1 MSTATVHIID
11 VDAHQ
16 RHSMS
21 CLLRSSHYRV
31 QCYADAAQFLHQRPS
46 LGPGCL
52 VLELDMPEMTGLDLQ
67 EILSREDDYLSVIFV
82 SSQADIE
89 SSVRAMKAGAIDFFT
104 KPIDNRQLLLAVEA
118 GLELSARAVTKR
130 IEIERDQTAFVS
142 LSPRE
147 QYVCLRIA
155 QGLLNKQVGFELGTS
170 EKTIKAQRSKMMQ
183 KLGAG
188 SLPDVVRLVDRLRT
202 AGGIPAFSAHPPK
215 RRGSEIP
222 RSLSHTSCCP
232 GPLSLDAE

>member
-11 VDAHQ
+11 ADAHQ
-16 RHSMS
+16 RHFMS
-21 CLLRSSHYRV
+21 SLLRSNHCSV
-31 QCYADAAQFLHQRPS
+31 QCYASAAQFLHQKLPLRPA
-46 LGPGCL
+46 CL
-52 VLELDMPEMTGLDLQ
+52 VVELDLPEMTGLDLQ
-67 EILSREDDYLSVIFV
+67 AVLSSEDDFLSVIFV
-82 SSQADIE
+82 SSHADIE
-89 SSVRAMKAGAIDFFT
+89 SSVSAMKAGAIDFLT
-104 KPIDNRQLLLAVEA
+104 KPIDDRQLLLAVGA
-118 GLELSARAVTKR
+118 GLALSARAVARR

-202 AGGIPAFSAHPPK
+202 AGEIPSFSAHPPK
-215 RRGSEIP
+215 RRGSLIP
-222 RSLSHTSCCP
+222 GTVSHS
-232 GPLSLDAE
+232 SS